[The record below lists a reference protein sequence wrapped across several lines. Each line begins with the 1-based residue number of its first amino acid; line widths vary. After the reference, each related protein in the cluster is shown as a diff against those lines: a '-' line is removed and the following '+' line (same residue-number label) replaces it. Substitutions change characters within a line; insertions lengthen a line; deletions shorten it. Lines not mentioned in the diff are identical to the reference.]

1 MKGIKL
7 LKQQYLLKPVIFKQR
22 GLLTFWLDMENQRDG
37 NYEENII
44 LPFMNEKK
52 DRGKRAVQAREVI
65 IVRYMEFQKISLITR
80 KCHIIK
86 LGT

>member
-1 MKGIKL
+1 MLKLSILIKASDL
-7 LKQQYLLKPVIFKQR
+7 QTR

-37 NYEENII
+37 NYEEKIDM
-44 LPFMNEKK
+44 PFINEKK